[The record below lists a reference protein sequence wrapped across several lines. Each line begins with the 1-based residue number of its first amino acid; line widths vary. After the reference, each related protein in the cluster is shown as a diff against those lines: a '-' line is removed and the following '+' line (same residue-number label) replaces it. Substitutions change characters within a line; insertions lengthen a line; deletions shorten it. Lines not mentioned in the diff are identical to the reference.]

1 MRRFSTNTIKMSQRI
16 QFKVTGKVQGVCFR
30 AFTAD
35 KAESLKLTGH
45 VQNEKDGSVTGEAQG
60 EQSALSQFVQLL
72 NKGPPAARVST
83 VDHSDIATKEGEKG
97 FNE

>member
-1 MRRFSTNTIKMSQRI
+1 MRPFTTNAIKMSQRVCHLQAHLPNRKTNIIFHKI

-45 VQNEKDGSVTGEAQG
+45 VKNEKDGSVC
-60 EQSALSQFVQLL
+60 
-72 NKGPPAARVST
+72 
-83 VDHSDIATKEGEKG
+83 
-97 FNE
+97 